1 MSKNRKIKVL
11 RIINRFNIGGPIY
24 NAVLLS
30 AFMPEEYETLL
41 IGGMPEENEANSLYI
56 AEKYGVSPVLISEM
70 QRAPNLTNDNKALK
84 KIKEIIR
91 TFQPDIVHTHASKA
105 GAIGRKAAFDC
116 GVPIVIHTFHGHIF
130 HSYFSW
136 WKTKLYQLI
145 ERRLSKK
152 TTGIIAISAIQKNE
166 LSLKYKICNPSK
178 IKIIPLGFDLRP
190 FNENLKE
197 KREDTRNKFMIQESD
212 IAVAIIGRLVAIKN
226 HQMFL
231 DIIEK
236 VNQNTSKKVVYFIVG
251 DGEESLTI
259 QESIKLLKEK
269 GMDIRMTSWIKDI
282 ATFNAGMDII
292 CLTSKNEGTPVSL
305 IEAQA
310 AGIPI
315 IATNVGG
322 IKDIILEEKTG
333 YIVDKDDIDG
343 FAEKLRELI
352 ENENKRQ
359 LMSQKGWSF
368 VEDKFQ
374 YPNLI
379 KNMDEYYKSLLKE
392 MKIWP

>member
-1 MSKNRKIKVL
+1 MVDKKKIKIL
-11 RIINRFNIGGPIY
+11 RIINRFNIGGPVY

-56 AEKYGVSPVLISEM
+56 AEKYGISPVLISEM
-70 QRAPNLTNDNKALK
+70 QREPNLMNDNSALK

-91 TFQPDIVHTHASKA
+91 RFQPDIVHTHASKA
-105 GAIGRKAAFDC
+105 GALGRKAAFDC

-152 TTGIIAISAIQKNE
+152 TTGIIAISAIQKDE
-166 LSLKYKICNPSK
+166 LSLKYRICHPSK

-197 KREDTRNKFMIQESD
+197 KREHTRNSYALEGSD

-236 VNQNTSKKVVYFIVG
+236 VNQKTRKKVVYFIVG
-251 DGEESLTI
+251 DGEESDNI
-259 QESIKLLKEK
+259 QESIKPLKEK

-322 IKDIILEEKTG
+322 IKDIILEDKTG
-333 YIVDKDDIDG
+333 YIVNTDDIDG
-343 FAEKLRELI
+343 FAEKLWELI

-359 LMSQKGWSF
+359 EMSQNGWSF
-368 VEDKFQ
+368 VKDKFQ
-374 YPNLI
+374 YTKLI
-379 KNMDEYYKSLLKE
+379 SNMDEYYKSLLNR
-392 MKIWP
+392 

>member
-70 QRAPNLTNDNKALK
+70 QREPNLMNDNKALK

-105 GAIGRKAAFDC
+105 GALGRKAAFDC

-136 WKTKLYQLI
+136 WKTSLYQLI

-166 LSLKYKICNPSK
+166 LSLKYKICHPSK
-178 IKIIPLGFDLRP
+178 IKIIPLGFDLSP

-197 KREDTRNKFMIQESD
+197 KREHTRNSYELEGSD

-231 DIIEK
+231 DIIDK
-236 VNQNTSKKVVYFIVG
+236 VNQKTSKKVVYFIVG

-259 QESIKLLKEK
+259 QESIKPLKEK

-322 IKDIILEEKTG
+322 IKDIILEDKTG

-343 FAEKLRELI
+343 FAQKLWELI

-359 LMSQKGWSF
+359 LMSQNGWSF
-368 VEDKFQ
+368 VEEKFQ

>member
-1 MSKNRKIKVL
+1 MVDKKKIKIL
-11 RIINRFNIGGPIY
+11 RIINRFNIGGPVY

-56 AEKYGVSPVLISEM
+56 AEKYGISPVLISEM
-70 QRAPNLTNDNKALK
+70 QREPNLMNDNSALK

-105 GAIGRKAAFDC
+105 GALGRKAAFDC

-166 LSLKYKICNPSK
+166 LSLKYKICHPSK
-178 IKIIPLGFDLRP
+178 IKIIPLGFDLSP

-197 KREDTRNKFMIQESD
+197 KREHTRNSYALEGSD
-212 IAVAIIGRLVAIKN
+212 IAIAIIGRLVAIKN

-236 VNQNTSKKVVYFIVG
+236 VNQKTRKKVVYFIVG
-251 DGEESLTI
+251 DGEESDNI
-259 QESIKLLKEK
+259 QESIKPLKEK

-322 IKDIILEEKTG
+322 IKDIILEDKTG
-333 YIVDKDDIDG
+333 YIVNTDDIDG
-343 FAEKLRELI
+343 FAEKLWELI
-352 ENENKRQ
+352 ENKNKRQ
-359 LMSQKGWSF
+359 EMSQNGWSF
-368 VEDKFQ
+368 VEEKFQ
-374 YPNLI
+374 YTKLI

-392 MKIWP
+392 MKI

>member
-1 MSKNRKIKVL
+1 MSKNKKIRVL

-24 NAVLLS
+24 NAVLLT

-56 AEKYGVSPVLISEM
+56 AEKYGISPVLISEM
-70 QRAPNLTNDNKALK
+70 QREPNFKNDNSALQ

-105 GAIGRKAAFDC
+105 GALGRKAAFDC
-116 GVPIVIHTFHGHIF
+116 GVPIVIHTFHGHVF

-166 LSLKYKICNPSK
+166 LSLKYKICKPSK
-178 IKIIPLGFDLRP
+178 IKVIPLGFDLRP
-190 FNENLKE
+190 FNENRNENRLLTRARYE
-197 KREDTRNKFMIQESD
+197 IQDTE
-212 IAVAIIGRLVAIKN
+212 IAVAIIGRLVAVKN
-226 HQMFL
+226 HQLFIN
-231 DIIEK
+231 IIENVHQK
-236 VNQNTSKKVVYFIVG
+236 TTKKVVYFIVG
-251 DGEESLTI
+251 DGEEFDNI
-259 QESIKLLKEK
+259 QEWIKPLREK

-315 IATNVGG
+315 ISTNVGG
-322 IKDIILEEKTG
+322 IQDVILENKTG
-333 YIVDKDDIDG
+333 YLVHADDMEG
-343 FAEKLRELI
+343 YSEKLTELI
-352 ENENKRQ
+352 ENENKRH
-359 LMSQKGWSF
+359 LMSQNGWSF

-374 YPNLI
+374 FPNLI

>member
-41 IGGMPEENEANSLYI
+41 IGGMPEVNEANSLYI

-70 QRAPNLTNDNKALK
+70 QREPNLINDNKALK

-105 GAIGRKAAFDC
+105 GALGRKAAFDC

-136 WKTKLYQLI
+136 WKTSLYQLI

-166 LSLKYKICNPSK
+166 LSLKYKICHPSK
-178 IKIIPLGFDLRP
+178 IQLIPLGFDLSP

-197 KREDTRNKFMIQESD
+197 KREHTRNTYELEDTD

-231 DIIEK
+231 DIIDK

-259 QESIKLLKEK
+259 QKSIKPLKDK

-322 IKDIILEEKTG
+322 IKDIILEDKTG

-368 VEDKFQ
+368 VEEKFQ

>member
-1 MSKNRKIKVL
+1 MVDKKKIKIL
-11 RIINRFNIGGPIY
+11 RIINRFNIGGPVY

-56 AEKYGVSPVLISEM
+56 AEKYGISPVLISEM
-70 QRAPNLTNDNKALK
+70 QREPNLMNDNSALK

-91 TFQPDIVHTHASKA
+91 RFQPDIVHTHASKA
-105 GAIGRKAAFDC
+105 GALGRKAAFDC

-152 TTGIIAISAIQKNE
+152 TTGIIAISAIQKDE
-166 LSLKYKICNPSK
+166 LSLKYRICHPSK

-197 KREDTRNKFMIQESD
+197 KREHTRSSYALEGSD

-236 VNQNTSKKVVYFIVG
+236 VNQKTRKKVVYFIVG
-251 DGEESLTI
+251 DGEESDNI
-259 QESIKLLKEK
+259 QESIKPLKEK

-322 IKDIILEEKTG
+322 IKDIILEDKTG
-333 YIVDKDDIDG
+333 YIVNTDDIDG
-343 FAEKLRELI
+343 FAEKLWELI

-359 LMSQKGWSF
+359 EMSQNGWSF
-368 VEDKFQ
+368 VKDKFQ
-374 YPNLI
+374 YTKLI
-379 KNMDEYYKSLLKE
+379 SNMDEYYKSLLNR
-392 MKIWP
+392 

>member
-1 MSKNRKIKVL
+1 MVDKKKIKIL
-11 RIINRFNIGGPIY
+11 RIINRFNIGGPVY

-56 AEKYGVSPVLISEM
+56 AEKYGISPVLISEM
-70 QRAPNLTNDNKALK
+70 QREPNLMNDNSALK

-105 GAIGRKAAFDC
+105 GALGRKAAFDC

-136 WKTKLYQLI
+136 WKTSLYQLI

-166 LSLKYKICNPSK
+166 LSLKYKICHPSK
-178 IKIIPLGFDLRP
+178 IKIIPLGFDLSP

-197 KREDTRNKFMIQESD
+197 KREHTRNSYALEGSD
-212 IAVAIIGRLVAIKN
+212 IAIAIIGRLVAIKN

-236 VNQNTSKKVVYFIVG
+236 VNQKTRKKVVYFIVG
-251 DGEESLTI
+251 DGEESDNI
-259 QESIKLLKEK
+259 QESIKPLKEK

-322 IKDIILEEKTG
+322 IKDIILEDKTG

-343 FAEKLRELI
+343 FAEKLWELI

-368 VEDKFQ
+368 VEEKFQ

>member
-70 QRAPNLTNDNKALK
+70 QREPNLTNDNKALK

-105 GAIGRKAAFDC
+105 GALGRKAAFDC

-166 LSLKYKICNPSK
+166 LSLKYKICKPSK
-178 IKIIPLGFDLRP
+178 IKVIPLGFDLRP
-190 FNENLKE
+190 FNEN
-197 KREDTRNKFMIQESD
+197 RNKNRLLTRAKYEIQDTE
-212 IAVAIIGRLVAIKN
+212 IAVAIIGRLVAVKN
-226 HQMFL
+226 HQLFI
-231 DIIEK
+231 DIIENVHQK
-236 VNQNTSKKVVYFIVG
+236 TSKKVVYFIVG

-259 QESIKLLKEK
+259 QESIKPLKEK

-315 IATNVGG
+315 ISTNVGG
-322 IKDIILEEKTG
+322 IQDVILENKTG
-333 YIVDKDDIDG
+333 YLVHADDMEG
-343 FAEKLRELI
+343 YSEKLTELI

-359 LMSQKGWSF
+359 LMSQNGWSF

-374 YPNLI
+374 FPNLI

-392 MKIWP
+392 MNIWP

>member
-41 IGGMPEENEANSLYI
+41 IGGMPEVNEANSLYI

-70 QRAPNLTNDNKALK
+70 QREPNLINDNKALK

-105 GAIGRKAAFDC
+105 GALGRKAAFDC

-136 WKTKLYQLI
+136 WKTSLYQLI

-166 LSLKYKICNPSK
+166 LSLKYKICHPSK
-178 IKIIPLGFDLRP
+178 IQLIPLGFDLSP

-197 KREDTRNKFMIQESD
+197 KRELTRNSYALEESD

-231 DIIEK
+231 DIIDK
-236 VNQNTSKKVVYFIVG
+236 VNQKTSKKVVYFIVG

-259 QESIKLLKEK
+259 QESIKPLKEK

-310 AGIPI
+310 TGIPI

-322 IKDIILEEKTG
+322 IKDIILEDKTG

-343 FAEKLRELI
+343 FSEKLWELI

-359 LMSQKGWSF
+359 LMSQNGWSF
-368 VEDKFQ
+368 VEEKFQ

-392 MKIWP
+392 MEIWP

>member
-30 AFMPEEYETLL
+30 SFMPEEYETLL

-70 QRAPNLTNDNKALK
+70 QREPNLINDNSALK

-105 GAIGRKAAFDC
+105 GALGRKAAFDC

-166 LSLKYKICNPSK
+166 LSLKYKICHPSK
-178 IKIIPLGFDLRP
+178 INIIPLGFDLRP

-197 KREDTRNKFMIQESD
+197 KREYTRNMFMLQESD

-236 VNQNTSKKVVYFIVG
+236 VNQKTSKKIVYFIVG
-251 DGEESLTI
+251 DGEESLKI
-259 QESIKLLKEK
+259 QESIKPLKEK

-322 IKDIILEEKTG
+322 IKDVILEDKTG
-333 YIVDKDDIDG
+333 YIVDKDDIDV

-359 LMSQKGWSF
+359 LMSQNGWSF

>member
-1 MSKNRKIKVL
+1 MVDKKKIKIL
-11 RIINRFNIGGPIY
+11 RIINRFNIGGPVY

-56 AEKYGVSPVLISEM
+56 AEKYGISPVLISEM
-70 QRAPNLTNDNKALK
+70 QREPNLMNDNSALK

-105 GAIGRKAAFDC
+105 GALGRKAAFDC

-166 LSLKYKICNPSK
+166 LSLKYKICHPSK
-178 IKIIPLGFDLRP
+178 IKIIPLGFDLSP

-197 KREDTRNKFMIQESD
+197 KREHTRNTYALEGSD

-226 HQMFL
+226 HQMFI

-236 VNQNTSKKVVYFIVG
+236 VNQKTRKKVVYFIVG
-251 DGEESLTI
+251 DGEESDNI
-259 QESIKLLKEK
+259 QESIKPLKEK

-322 IKDIILEEKTG
+322 IKDIILEDKTG

-343 FAEKLRELI
+343 FAEKLWELI

-359 LMSQKGWSF
+359 EMSQNGWSF
-368 VEDKFQ
+368 VEEKFQ
-374 YPNLI
+374 YTKLI
-379 KNMDEYYKSLLKE
+379 KNIDEYYKSLLKE
-392 MKIWP
+392 MKI

>member
-70 QRAPNLTNDNKALK
+70 QREPNLMNDNKALK

-105 GAIGRKAAFDC
+105 GALGRKAAFDC

-136 WKTKLYQLI
+136 WKTSLYQLI

-166 LSLKYKICNPSK
+166 LSLKYKICHPSK
-178 IKIIPLGFDLRP
+178 IKIIPLGFDLSP

-197 KREDTRNKFMIQESD
+197 KREHTRNSYELEGSD

-231 DIIEK
+231 DIIDK
-236 VNQNTSKKVVYFIVG
+236 VNQKTSKKVVYFIVG

-259 QESIKLLKEK
+259 QESIKPLKEK

-322 IKDIILEEKTG
+322 IKDVILEDKTG

-343 FAEKLRELI
+343 FAQKLWELI

-359 LMSQKGWSF
+359 LMSQNGWSF
-368 VEDKFQ
+368 VEEKFQ

>member
-1 MSKNRKIKVL
+1 MVDKKKIKIL
-11 RIINRFNIGGPIY
+11 RIINRFNIGGPVY

-56 AEKYGVSPVLISEM
+56 AEKYGISPVLISEM
-70 QRAPNLTNDNKALK
+70 QREPNLMNDNSALK

-91 TFQPDIVHTHASKA
+91 RFQPDIVHTHASKA
-105 GAIGRKAAFDC
+105 GALGRKAAFDC

-145 ERRLSKK
+145 ERKLSKK

-166 LSLKYKICNPSK
+166 LSLKYKICHPSK
-178 IKIIPLGFDLRP
+178 IKIIPLGFDLSP

-197 KREDTRNKFMIQESD
+197 KREHTRNSYALEGSD

-236 VNQNTSKKVVYFIVG
+236 VNQKTRKKVVYFIVG
-251 DGEESLTI
+251 DGEESDNI
-259 QESIKLLKEK
+259 QESIKPLKEK

-322 IKDIILEEKTG
+322 IKDIILEDKTG
-333 YIVDKDDIDG
+333 YIVNTDDIDG
-343 FAEKLRELI
+343 FAEKLWELI

-359 LMSQKGWSF
+359 EMSQNGWTF
-368 VEDKFQ
+368 VKDKFQ
-374 YPNLI
+374 YTKLI
-379 KNMDEYYKSLLKE
+379 SNMDEYYKSLLNR
-392 MKIWP
+392 

>member
-24 NAVLLS
+24 NAVFLS

-70 QRAPNLTNDNKALK
+70 QREPNLINDNRALK

-105 GAIGRKAAFDC
+105 GALGRKAAFDC

-166 LSLKYKICNPSK
+166 LSLKYKICHPSK

-190 FNENLKE
+190 FNESLKE
-197 KREDTRNKFMIQESD
+197 KRAHTRNSYELEDTA

-231 DIIEK
+231 EIIEK
-236 VNQNTSKKVVYFIVG
+236 VNQKTSKKVVYFIVG

-259 QESIKLLKEK
+259 QESIKPLKEK

-322 IKDIILEEKTG
+322 IKDVILEDKTG

-343 FAEKLRELI
+343 FAKKLTELI

-359 LMSQKGWSF
+359 LMSQKGWLF

>member
-41 IGGMPEENEANSLYI
+41 IGGMPEVNEANSLYI

-70 QRAPNLTNDNKALK
+70 QREPNLINDNKALK

-105 GAIGRKAAFDC
+105 GALGRKAAFDC

-136 WKTKLYQLI
+136 WKTSLYQLI

-166 LSLKYKICNPSK
+166 LSLKYKICHPSK
-178 IKIIPLGFDLRP
+178 IQLIPLGFDLSP

-197 KREDTRNKFMIQESD
+197 KRELTRNSYALEESN

-231 DIIEK
+231 DIIDK
-236 VNQNTSKKVVYFIVG
+236 VNQKTSKKVVYFIVG

-259 QESIKLLKEK
+259 QESIKPLKEK

-310 AGIPI
+310 TGIPI

-322 IKDIILEEKTG
+322 IKDIILEDKTG

-343 FAEKLRELI
+343 FSEKLWELI

-359 LMSQKGWSF
+359 LMSQNGWSF
-368 VEDKFQ
+368 VEEKFQ

-392 MKIWP
+392 MKLWP

>member
-1 MSKNRKIKVL
+1 MKY
-11 RIINRFNIGGPIY
+11 RIC
-24 NAVLLS
+24 
-30 AFMPEEYETLL
+30 
-41 IGGMPEENEANSLYI
+41 
-56 AEKYGVSPVLISEM
+56 
-70 QRAPNLTNDNKALK
+70 
-84 KIKEIIR
+84 
-91 TFQPDIVHTHASKA
+91 H
-105 GAIGRKAAFDC
+105 
-116 GVPIVIHTFHGHIF
+116 
-130 HSYFSW
+130 
-136 WKTKLYQLI
+136 
-145 ERRLSKK
+145 
-152 TTGIIAISAIQKNE
+152 
-166 LSLKYKICNPSK
+166 PSK

-197 KREDTRNKFMIQESD
+197 KREHTRSSYALEGSD

-236 VNQNTSKKVVYFIVG
+236 VNQKTRKKVVYFIVG
-251 DGEESLTI
+251 DGEESDNI
-259 QESIKLLKEK
+259 QESIKPLKEK

-322 IKDIILEEKTG
+322 IKDIILEDKTG
-333 YIVDKDDIDG
+333 YIVNTDDIDG
-343 FAEKLRELI
+343 FAEKLWELI

-359 LMSQKGWSF
+359 EMSQNGWSF
-368 VEDKFQ
+368 VKDKFQ
-374 YPNLI
+374 YTKLI
-379 KNMDEYYKSLLKE
+379 SNMDEYYKSLLNR
-392 MKIWP
+392 

>member
-1 MSKNRKIKVL
+1 MSKNKKIRVL

-24 NAVLLS
+24 NAVLLT
-30 AFMPEEYETLL
+30 ALMPEEYETLL

-56 AEKYGVSPVLISEM
+56 AEKYGISPVLISEM
-70 QRAPNLTNDNKALK
+70 QREPNFKNDKCALQ

-105 GAIGRKAAFDC
+105 GALGRKAAFDC
-116 GVPIVIHTFHGHIF
+116 GVPIVIHTFHGHVF

-166 LSLKYKICNPSK
+166 LSLKYKICKPAK
-178 IKIIPLGFDLRP
+178 IKVIPLGFDLRP
-190 FNENLKE
+190 FNENRNENRLLTRVKYE
-197 KREDTRNKFMIQESD
+197 ILDTE
-212 IAVAIIGRLVAIKN
+212 IAVAIIGRLVAVKN
-226 HQMFL
+226 HQLFIN
-231 DIIEK
+231 IIENVHQK
-236 VNQNTSKKVVYFIVG
+236 TTKKVVYFIVG
-251 DGEESLTI
+251 DGEESDNI
-259 QESIKLLKEK
+259 RESIKPLKEK

-315 IATNVGG
+315 ISTNVGG
-322 IKDIILEEKTG
+322 IQDVILENKTG
-333 YIVDKDDIDG
+333 YLVHADDMEG
-343 FAEKLRELI
+343 YSEKLTELI
-352 ENENKRQ
+352 ENENKRL
-359 LMSQKGWSF
+359 LMSQNGWSF

-374 YPNLI
+374 FPNLI

>member
-1 MSKNRKIKVL
+1 MVDKKKIKIL
-11 RIINRFNIGGPIY
+11 RIINRFNIGGPVY

-56 AEKYGVSPVLISEM
+56 AEKYGISPVLISEM
-70 QRAPNLTNDNKALK
+70 QREPNLMNDNSALK

-105 GAIGRKAAFDC
+105 GALGRKAAFDC

-152 TTGIIAISAIQKNE
+152 ATGIIAISAIQKNE
-166 LSLKYKICNPSK
+166 LSLKYKICHPSK
-178 IKIIPLGFDLRP
+178 IKIIPLGFDLSP

-197 KREDTRNKFMIQESD
+197 KREHTRNSYALEGSD
-212 IAVAIIGRLVAIKN
+212 IAIAIIGRLVAIKN

-236 VNQNTSKKVVYFIVG
+236 VNQKTRKKVVYFIVG
-251 DGEESLTI
+251 DGEESDNI
-259 QESIKLLKEK
+259 QESIKPLKEK

-322 IKDIILEEKTG
+322 IKDIILEDKTG

-343 FAEKLRELI
+343 FAQKLWELI

-359 LMSQKGWSF
+359 LMSQNGWSF
-368 VEDKFQ
+368 VQEKFQ

>member
-70 QRAPNLTNDNKALK
+70 QREPNLMNDNKALK

-105 GAIGRKAAFDC
+105 GALGRKAAFDC

-136 WKTKLYQLI
+136 WKTSLYQLI

-166 LSLKYKICNPSK
+166 LSLKYKICHPSK
-178 IKIIPLGFDLRP
+178 IKIIPLGFDLSP

-197 KREDTRNKFMIQESD
+197 KREHTRKSYALEGSD

-236 VNQNTSKKVVYFIVG
+236 VNQKTRKKVVYFIVG
-251 DGEESLTI
+251 DGEESDNI
-259 QESIKLLKEK
+259 QESIKPLVEK

-322 IKDIILEEKTG
+322 IKDIILEDKTG

-343 FAEKLRELI
+343 FAQKLWELI

-359 LMSQKGWSF
+359 LMSQNGWSF
-368 VEDKFQ
+368 VQEKFQ

>member
-41 IGGMPEENEANSLYI
+41 IGGMPEVNEANSLYI

-70 QRAPNLTNDNKALK
+70 QREPNLINDNKALK

-105 GAIGRKAAFDC
+105 GALGRKAAFDC

-136 WKTKLYQLI
+136 WKTSLYQLI

-166 LSLKYKICNPSK
+166 LSLKYKICHPSK
-178 IKIIPLGFDLRP
+178 IQLIPLGFDLRP

-197 KREDTRNKFMIQESD
+197 KREHTRNSYALEESD

-231 DIIEK
+231 DIIDK
-236 VNQNTSKKVVYFIVG
+236 VNQKTSKKVVYFIVG

-259 QESIKLLKEK
+259 QESIKPLKEK

-310 AGIPI
+310 TGIPI

-322 IKDIILEEKTG
+322 IKDIILEDKTG

-368 VEDKFQ
+368 VEEKFQ

-392 MKIWP
+392 MKLWP

>member
-70 QRAPNLTNDNKALK
+70 QREPNLMNDNKALK

-105 GAIGRKAAFDC
+105 GALGRKAAFDC

-136 WKTKLYQLI
+136 WKTSLYQLI

-166 LSLKYKICNPSK
+166 LSLKYKICHPSK
-178 IKIIPLGFDLRP
+178 IKIIPLGFDLSP

-197 KREDTRNKFMIQESD
+197 KREHTRNSYELEGSD

-231 DIIEK
+231 DIIDK
-236 VNQNTSKKVVYFIVG
+236 VNQKTSKKVVYFIVG

-259 QESIKLLKEK
+259 QESIKPLKEK

-322 IKDIILEEKTG
+322 IKDIILEDKTG

-343 FAEKLRELI
+343 FAQKLWELI

-359 LMSQKGWSF
+359 LMSQNGWSF
-368 VEDKFQ
+368 VQEKFQ

>member
-56 AEKYGVSPVLISEM
+56 AENYGVSPVLISEM
-70 QRAPNLTNDNKALK
+70 QREPNLINDNKALK

-105 GAIGRKAAFDC
+105 GALGRKAAFDC

-136 WKTKLYQLI
+136 WKTSLYQLI

-166 LSLKYKICNPSK
+166 LSLNYKICHPSK
-178 IKIIPLGFDLRP
+178 IQIIPLGFDLRP
-190 FNENLKE
+190 FNESLKE
-197 KREDTRNKFMIQESD
+197 KRELTRNSYELEDTD

-226 HQMFL
+226 HQMFI
-231 DIIEK
+231 DIVEK
-236 VNQNTSKKVVYFIVG
+236 VDQKTSKKVVYFIVG

-259 QESIKLLKEK
+259 QESIKPLKEK

-322 IKDIILEEKTG
+322 IRDIILEDKTG

-343 FAEKLRELI
+343 FAEKLWELI

-359 LMSQKGWSF
+359 LMSQNGWSF
-368 VEDKFQ
+368 VEEKFQ

>member
-70 QRAPNLTNDNKALK
+70 QREPNLTNDNKALK

-105 GAIGRKAAFDC
+105 GALGRKAAFDC

-145 ERRLSKK
+145 ERKLSKK

-166 LSLKYKICNPSK
+166 LSISYKICHPSK

-190 FNENLKE
+190 FNENLQE
-197 KREDTRNKFMIQESD
+197 KRELTRNSYALESSD

-231 DIIEK
+231 DIIDK
-236 VNQNTSKKVVYFIVG
+236 VNQKTSKKVVYFIVG
-251 DGEESLTI
+251 DGEDSLTI
-259 QESIKLLKEK
+259 QESIKPLKEK

-322 IKDIILEEKTG
+322 IKDVILEDKTG

-359 LMSQKGWSF
+359 LMSQNGWSF

-374 YPNLI
+374 FPNLI

>member
-1 MSKNRKIKVL
+1 MSKNKKIRVL

-24 NAVLLS
+24 NAVLLT

-56 AEKYGVSPVLISEM
+56 AEKYGISPVLISEM
-70 QRAPNLTNDNKALK
+70 QREPNFKNDNSALQ

-105 GAIGRKAAFDC
+105 GALGRKAAFDC
-116 GVPIVIHTFHGHIF
+116 GVPIVIHTFHGHVF

-166 LSLKYKICNPSK
+166 LSLKYKICKPSK
-178 IKIIPLGFDLRP
+178 IKVIPLGFDLRP
-190 FNENLKE
+190 FNENRNENRLLTRARYE
-197 KREDTRNKFMIQESD
+197 IQDTE
-212 IAVAIIGRLVAIKN
+212 IAVAIIGRLVAVKN
-226 HQMFL
+226 HQLFIN
-231 DIIEK
+231 IIENVHQK
-236 VNQNTSKKVVYFIVG
+236 TTKKVVYFIVG
-251 DGEESLTI
+251 DGEESDNI
-259 QESIKLLKEK
+259 QESIKPLREK

-315 IATNVGG
+315 ISTNVGG
-322 IKDIILEEKTG
+322 IQDVILENKTG
-333 YIVDKDDIDG
+333 YLVHADDMEG
-343 FAEKLRELI
+343 YSEKLTELI
-352 ENENKRQ
+352 ENENKRH
-359 LMSQKGWSF
+359 LMSQNGWSF

-374 YPNLI
+374 FPNLI